1 VTNAVLWLRRDL
13 RLADHPALLAA
24 LDDASGADG
33 AGGAEGEV
41 LALFVLDDALL
52 RPAGPPRRAFLAGCL
67 RELDEATGGR
77 LCVRAGDPAEVVPAV
92 AREVEAPRVHH
103 SADFGP
109 YGAERDR
116 RVARALADDGR
127 ELVATGSPYAVAPGR
142 LATAAG
148 TPFRVFTPYYRAWV
162 EHGWRAP
169 AAEPAKVP
177 WATVRSDRRPGPGL
191 GPDPDADL
199 PPDLPP
205 PGERAA
211 LARLDEF
218 VERHLAGYAD
228 ARDAPGRDAT
238 SRLSPYL
245 RFGCVHPR
253 TVLAR
258 LGRSGQGQPAALR
271 DRGLRPFSR
280 SLRAGG
286 QPAALRDRGLRP
298 FSRSLRAGG
307 RSDLGAG
314 AETFRKELAWR
325 EFYADVLFATP
336 SSARH
341 DLTPSARAMS
351 YEEPGEEFEAW
362 KAGRTGFPIVDAG
375 MRQLR
380 AEGWMHNRV
389 RMIVA
394 SFLCK
399 DLHVHWWHGARYF
412 MARLVDGDL
421 ASNNHGW
428 QWVAGTGADA
438 APYFRVF
445 NPVAQGEKFDPDGT
459 YIRRYVPELAELS
472 GREIHEPWKRSGGP
486 PGGYPLPIVDHAEQ
500 RREAL
505 ARYQHAR
512 ESP

>member
-1 VTNAVLWLRRDL
+1 
-13 RLADHPALLAA
+13 
-24 LDDASGADG
+24 
-33 AGGAEGEV
+33 
-41 LALFVLDDALL
+41 
-52 RPAGPPRRAFLAGCL
+52 
-67 RELDEATGGR
+67 
-77 LCVRAGDPAEVVPAV
+77 
-92 AREVEAPRVHH
+92 
-103 SADFGP
+103 
-109 YGAERDR
+109 
-116 RVARALADDGR
+116 
-127 ELVATGSPYAVAPGR
+127 
-142 LATAAG
+142 
-148 TPFRVFTPYYRAWV
+148 
-162 EHGWRAP
+162 
-169 AAEPAKVP
+169 
-177 WATVRSDRRPGPGL
+177 VRSDRRPGPGL

-245 RFGCVHPR
+245 HFGCVHPR

-258 LGRSGQGQPAALR
+258 
-271 DRGLRPFSR
+271 
-280 SLRAGG
+280 
-286 QPAALRDRGLRP
+286 
-298 FSRSLRAGG
+298 SLRAGG
-307 RSDLGAG
+307 RSDLGTG